1 MTTTTPQ
8 LRESLQTPR
17 FYSTKI
23 AKPARSDISG
33 QRLAF
38 DALPRVFIGHDR
50 REGVAVNVLADS
62 IQAQASRP
70 VLIGQ
75 VRLSQLQGIYRRPQ
89 HPLQSTD
96 FSFSRFLVPWLTGF
110 EGWSL
115 FIDADMLC
123 LGDIAELWDLRDE
136 RYAVQVVQHEH
147 HCEIGRKFQEMPQ
160 TPYRR
165 KNWSSLM
172 LFNGP
177 RCRALTPEW
186 VNQAS
191 GLELH
196 QFQWLSDGEI
206 GALPPEWNVLVGVQ
220 PVPAQARI
228 LHYTLGGPWFD
239 DCRDMALGD
248 QWLAAQEAM
257 NDAPSTAQI
266 PNRTS
271 LYNATVF

>member
-1 MTTTTPQ
+1 MTTPLPQ
-8 LRESLQTPR
+8 LREGPLTAR
-17 FYSTKI
+17 CDTKEI
-23 AKPARSDISG
+23 ARADRTDITSK
-33 QRLAF
+33 RLDF

-62 IQAQASRP
+62 IQAHASRP
-70 VLIGQ
+70 VQIAQ
-75 VRLSQLQGIYRRPQ
+75 VRLSQLQGIYHRPQ

-147 HCEIGRKFQEMPQ
+147 HCEIGRKFQAMPQ

-165 KNWSSLM
+165 KNWSSVM

-186 VNQAS
+186 VNGAS

-206 GALPPEWNVLVGVQ
+206 GALPPQWNVLVGVQ
-220 PVPAQARI
+220 PMPAQARI

-239 DCRDMALGD
+239 DCREMAQGD
-248 QWLAAQEAM
+248 QWLAAKAAM
-257 NDAPSTAQI
+257 NGAPSTATEL
-266 PNRTS
+266 NHR
-271 LYNATVF
+271 L

>member
-1 MTTTTPQ
+1 MTTPPPQ
-8 LRESLQTPR
+8 LRQDPLTAR
-17 FYSTKI
+17 FNTTEI
-23 AKPARSDISG
+23 TNADRTAISDK
-33 QRLAF
+33 RRAF

-62 IQAQASRP
+62 IQAQSSRP
-70 VLIGQ
+70 VQIAQ
-75 VRLSQLQGIYRRPQ
+75 VRLSQLQGIYCRPQ

-115 FIDADMLC
+115 FMDAYMLC

-165 KNWSSLM
+165 KNWSSVM

-186 VNQAS
+186 VNRAS

-196 QFQWLSDGEI
+196 QFQWLRDGEI
-206 GALPPEWNVLVGVQ
+206 GALPPQWNVLVGVQ
-220 PVPAQARI
+220 PLPARARI
-228 LHYTLGGPWFD
+228 LHYTLGGPWFE
-239 DCRDMALGD
+239 DCREMAQGD
-248 QWLAAQEAM
+248 QWLAAQAAM
-257 NDAPSTAQI
+257 NGVPPSAAK
-266 PNRTS
+266 
-271 LYNATVF
+271 LKG

>member
-1 MTTTTPQ
+1 MSSNPILT
-8 LRESLQTPR
+8 S
-17 FYSTKI
+17 
-23 AKPARSDISG
+23 
-33 QRLAF
+33 
-38 DALPRVFIGHDR
+38 LPRVFIGHDR
-50 REGVAVNVLADS
+50 REGVAVNVLSDS
-62 IQAQASRP
+62 IQARASRP
-70 VLIGQ
+70 VQIAQ
-75 VRLSQLQGIYRRPQ
+75 VRLSQLEGIYRRPPHQ
-89 HPLQSTD
+89 LQSTD

-123 LGDIAELWDLRDE
+123 LGDIAELWDLRDR

-147 HCEIGRKFQEMPQ
+147 HCAIGRKFQAMPQ

-165 KNWSSLM
+165 KNWSSVM

-186 VNQAS
+186 VNRAS

-196 QFQWLSDGEI
+196 QFQWLPDREI

-220 PVPAQARI
+220 PVPTQARI

-239 DCRDMALGD
+239 DCRAMAQGD
-248 QWLAAQEAM
+248 LWLAAQAAM
-257 NDAPSTAQI
+257 NDSPAETTQPGQAS
-266 PNRTS
+266 R
-271 LYNATVF
+271 YNVPVI